1 MMPSFVRYLT
11 PLVLFLALAALLYK
25 GLALNPREVPSPLIG
40 KPAPEFSLPE
50 LKDTSRQLS
59 QSDFLGK
66 VSLLN
71 VWATW
76 CVSCRAEH
84 PLLMQ
89 LARQGV
95 TIYGLDYK
103 DSREDAKRW
112 LQRFGDPYVANAF
125 DADGRVGIDWGV
137 YGTPETF
144 VIDQRGIIRHK
155 HIGPLTEEAIQRE
168 ILPLIQQLKEDKG

>member
-1 MMPSFVRYLT
+1 MMPPFVRYLT

-40 KPAPEFSLPE
+40 KPTPEFTLPE

-59 QSDFLGK
+59 HSDFLGK

-95 TIYGLDYK
+95 IIYGLDYK

-144 VIDQRGIIRHK
+144 VIDQHGIIRHK
-155 HIGPLTEEAIQRE
+155 HIGPLTEEAIQGE
-168 ILPLIQQLKEDKG
+168 ILPLIRQLKEGKG

>member
-1 MMPSFVRYLT
+1 MMPPFVRYLT
-11 PLVLFLALAALLYK
+11 PLVLFLALAALLYR

-40 KPAPEFSLPE
+40 KPAPEFTLPE
-50 LKDTSRQLS
+50 LKDAGKQLS
-59 QSDFLGK
+59 HSDFQGK

-103 DSREDAKRW
+103 DNREDAQRW
-112 LQRFGDPYVANAF
+112 LSRFGDPYVANAF

-144 VIDQRGIIRHK
+144 VIDQQGIIRHK
-155 HIGPLTEEAIQRE
+155 HIGPLTEDAIQRE
-168 ILPLIQQLKEDKG
+168 ILPLIQQLRGNKG